1 VRRRPAILAQ
11 LRASVRAAT
20 FAWLAISGLLVQT
33 LVGAPIATRMTID
46 AAWNAPI
53 DDGAALCLAHPDD
66 DGAPL
71 PAPPQHRHDH
81 EHCVL
86 CQAAAAP
93 LLAAALAPPSA
104 PVPAATAGFSHRPD
118 AAPEKRP
125 PLAYA
130 PRAPP
135 PNA

>member
-1 VRRRPAILAQ
+1 VRRRPAILAK
-11 LRASVRAAT
+11 LRASVRAAA
-20 FAWLAISGLLVQT
+20 FAWLAIAGLLVQT
-33 LVGAPIATRMTID
+33 LVGAPIAARMTID
-46 AAWNAPI
+46 AAWNAPL
-53 DDGAALCLAHPDD
+53 DAGAALCLAHQET

-71 PAPPQHRHDH
+71 PAPLQHRHDH

-86 CQAAAAP
+86 CQAAAVP
-93 LLAAALAPPSA
+93 LLAASPAPPPA
-104 PVPAATAGFSHRPD
+104 PVPTAAAGFGHRAD